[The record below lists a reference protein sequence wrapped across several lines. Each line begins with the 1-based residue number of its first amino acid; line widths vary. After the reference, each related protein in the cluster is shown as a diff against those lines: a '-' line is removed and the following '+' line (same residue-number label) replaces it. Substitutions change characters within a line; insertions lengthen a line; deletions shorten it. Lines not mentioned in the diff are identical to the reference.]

1 MSNLVARFLPSD
13 NSSSKIPEVSEA
25 KAADF
30 PFLADIP
37 EGEAL
42 PEDIVAELDALKAD
56 WEEHGGLIIGGAV
69 PGILGV
75 SKQRWAVIKKDYNFR
90 MMVHFGKQWF
100 SRKQLEEYYKRRMA
114 KNGGASTH
122 KAAQALKAAF
132 SEFK

>member
-1 MSNLVARFLPSD
+1 MPSGASRITLPQ
-13 NSSSKIPEVSEA
+13 VSEA
-25 KAADF
+25 QASEF

-37 EGEAL
+37 AGTAL
-42 PEDIVAELDALKAD
+42 PEDVVAELDALKAD
-56 WEEHGGLIIGGAV
+56 WAEHGGLILGAAV

-75 SKQRWAVIKKDYNFR
+75 SRARWAVIKKDYNFR
-90 MMVHFGKQWF
+90 MMEHFGKQWF